1 MVKRKTG
8 RKKKA
13 RKVGSSWTTI
23 RKVGKRRR
31 KVRVTKKSKG
41 RYSVHVIGAK
51 KRGKRRKRRR

>member
-41 RYSVHVIGAK
+41 RYSVHVI
-51 KRGKRRKRRR
+51 